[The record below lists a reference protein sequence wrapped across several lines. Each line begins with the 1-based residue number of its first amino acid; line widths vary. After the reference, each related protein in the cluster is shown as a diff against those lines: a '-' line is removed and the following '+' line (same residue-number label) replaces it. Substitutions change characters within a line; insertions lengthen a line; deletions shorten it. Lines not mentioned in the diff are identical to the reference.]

1 MRAATATPT
10 DEPVSESSRKRHGM
24 SRMKIKGSRNTAAR
38 PATLAPLESRTA
50 AQARGQRPQSL
61 RKLSLQTGIIYG
73 PVRSR
78 RLGLSLG
85 INLLPTDYKLCSF
98 NCVYCQYGWT
108 KKATL
113 APTQEL
119 ADLPGLAAIATAIEA
134 ALEQLASAGKTVDS
148 ITVCGNGEPT
158 LYPQLAEVIVAAKEL
173 RDRYLPQA
181 RLAILSNSSTV
192 GDPAVREALDLLD
205 LKIMKFD
212 AGSEEMFRQLN
223 HPRAPI
229 YMGDIVTGLK
239 ELKNIILQSL
249 FVQGR
254 VTNADPDSVGLW
266 AEKVREIRPIG
277 VQVYT
282 LEREPADLRIEKVSL
297 TTLQWIAEQVRWRAG
312 VPVEVF

>member
-1 MRAATATPT
+1 MTPGGAKSIGG
-10 DEPVSESSRKRHGM
+10 PKRH
-24 SRMKIKGSRNTAAR
+24 AR
-38 PATLAPLESRTA
+38 PSEPTEHPHRPASHPPA
-50 AQARGQRPQSL
+50 GRPQSL
-61 RKLSLQTGIIYG
+61 RKLPLQTGIVYG
-73 PVRSR
+73 PVESR

-85 INLLPTDYKLCSF
+85 INLLPTSYKLCSF

-108 KKATL
+108 KKGTL

-119 ADLPGLAAIATAIEA
+119 ADLPGLDAIATAIEA
-134 ALEQLASAGKTVDS
+134 ALEQLSGAGKTVDS
-148 ITVCGNGEPT
+148 ITICGNGEPT
-158 LYPQLAEVIVAAKEL
+158 LYPDLRAVIEIAKRE
-173 RDRYLPQA
+173 RDRYQPQA

-192 GDPAVREALDLLD
+192 GDPVVREALNLLD

-212 AGSEEMFRQLN
+212 AGSEEMFQQLN

-254 VTNADPDSVGLW
+254 VTNADPDSVDLW
-266 AEKVREIRPIG
+266 AEKVREIRPLS

-282 LEREPADLRIEKVSL
+282 LEREPADLRVEKVSL
-297 TTLQWIAEQVRWRAG
+297 TTLQWIAEQVHWRAG
-312 VPVEVF
+312 VPVDVF